1 MLFLVN
7 ALVAVGLII
16 LILLQRADTGA
27 GAAFGGGSGG
37 AQPVIRNP
45 LAKPTALLAGVFLF
59 TSLLIAY
66 TQQGATSHASVVED
80 TAHTAPTTPA
90 LPAAE
95 LPITM
100 DGANG
105 SSLPSPAMPA
115 APAEQPAVQP
125 TLAPEAPVTP

>member
-7 ALVAVGLII
+7 ALVALGLII

-27 GAAFGGGSGG
+27 GGAFGGGG
-37 AQPVIRNP
+37 AIQPVIRNP
-45 LAKPTALLAGVFLF
+45 LAKPTAVLAGIFLA

-66 TQQGATSHASVVED
+66 TQQGAGNHASVVE
-80 TAHTAPTTPA
+80 TPA
-90 LPAAE
+90 EAAPATQLPAAE

-105 SSLPSPAMPA
+105 SSLP
-115 APAEQPAVQP
+115 APALPA
-125 TLAPEAPVTP
+125 EAPVTAVPATPETPVAP